1 MMQRFKKLEYR
12 RGGMKAIARSGHRT
26 FDSQVD
32 LVSRGNVYSNVQRS
46 SYIRAHNE
54 TECNNRTWEPG
65 VLQAADLK
73 PFIKHLH
80 IPKQVLQAVCKFA
93 ETEDVILYCFCHHRG
108 DQRIVH
114 GWVITSYTHELLHLD
129 ITGPT
134 AKSERVIDWCLQYIT
149 PMQEPCLN

>member
-1 MMQRFKKLEYR
+1 MMQKFKKLEYR
-12 RGGMKAIARSGHRT
+12 RGGNKAVARSGHRT

-32 LVSRGNVYSNVQRS
+32 LVSRGNVYSNVQTS

-73 PFIKHLH
+73 PFIERLH
-80 IPKQVLQAVCKFA
+80 IPKQVLQTVRKFA
-93 ETEDVILYCFCHHRG
+93 ETEDVILYCFYHRRG
-108 DQRIVH
+108 EQRISH
-114 GWVITSYTHELLHLD
+114 GWVLTSYTHELLHLD